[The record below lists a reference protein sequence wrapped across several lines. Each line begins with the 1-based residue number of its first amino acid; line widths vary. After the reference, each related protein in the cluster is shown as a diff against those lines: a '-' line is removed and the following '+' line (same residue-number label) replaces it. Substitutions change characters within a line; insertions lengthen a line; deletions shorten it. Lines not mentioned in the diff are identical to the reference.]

1 MTMRRIFSDK
11 SKTTVA
17 LTALRGDKTAQ
28 EILAKHEI
36 HPTHLTTWKR

>member
-11 SKTTVA
+11 SRTTVA

-28 EILAKHEI
+28 EIVRSTKSI
-36 HPTHLTTWKR
+36 QRS